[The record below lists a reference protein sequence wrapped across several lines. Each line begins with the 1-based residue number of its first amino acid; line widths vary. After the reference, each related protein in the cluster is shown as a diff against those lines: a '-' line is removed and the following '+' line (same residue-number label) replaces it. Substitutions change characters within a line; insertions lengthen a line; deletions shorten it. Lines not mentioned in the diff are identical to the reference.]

1 VTLIALTLAWLS
13 GVVPVAVWGAPWW
26 VGSACVVVSGPAL
39 LLAGPLRTRY
49 ALLGVCAIAAL
60 LGGWRVH
67 SGLTTHEPAWLGAI
81 GEDAALSGTVV
92 SEPDRGLTTTGYTVS
107 VNSLGSSGSSPS
119 SGGRVLVYLNQ
130 YTELLPGDHLVVR
143 GELTAPPRF
152 DTFDFRAYLARRG
165 IWATMYHPQVVE
177 RREGDASPKRLLTN
191 IRLRLDRSLQR
202 SLPEP
207 EASLASGIAF
217 GRDDGLSNDAKNM
230 YNQSG
235 LRHLVAVSGSNVT
248 LVAALTLWLWIP
260 LVGRKSAW
268 IPAAVSIAV
277 YLAAAGLSPSVL
289 RAGIMAAIFLVGTA
303 IGRPQGG
310 LPALGGAV
318 ILMMMLSPGT
328 AKDAGFQLSAASTAG
343 IICFAPWLSRWLL
356 ALTARS
362 RWTAVPAWTCQ
373 AAALTLSAA
382 VATAPIMWVTF
393 GRLSLISPVSNVVVE
408 PVFVLA
414 FWASVIAAVL
424 GLFSDGLGHAAG
436 VVAFFPL
443 AFIGAAASFFAGLPG
458 ASVKT
463 QGSSATV
470 ALGASGVLLA
480 IGLLAYR
487 YPAAAPEEG
496 RETATRRSRTARFL
510 WTAAAGATALA
521 AVPVSILPA
530 RSPGELR
537 VDFLDI
543 GQGDAALITAPDG
556 EQFLIDG
563 GPSGIELVRELG
575 QVMPHWDR
583 TIEAVALTHP
593 QEDHMAGLPELDRRF
608 HIRRSYGTAF
618 PNTTETFG
626 YYQAAF
632 SRPRPLVA
640 GDSFEFGGLRF
651 DILWP
656 PLGLDVQNL
665 NDTSLVFR
673 VTYRDVSLLFT
684 GDSEAPVHQALMAAD
699 DLRADVL
706 KVPHHGSKTTDT
718 EFFAAVSPS
727 VAVISVGA
735 NNLFGHP
742 HPDTLAAL
750 DGTRLFR
757 TDEDG
762 RVTIRSDGRTIRVS
776 SEH

>member
-1 VTLIALTLAWLS
+1 MTLIALTLAWLS
-13 GVVPVAVWGAPWW
+13 GVVPVAAWSAPWW
-26 VGSACVVVSGPAL
+26 VGAAWVVVSGPAL
-39 LLAGPLRTRY
+39 LLAGPLRGRY
-49 ALLGVCAIAAL
+49 ALLGVCAVAAL
-60 LGGWRVH
+60 LGGWRLH
-67 SGLTTHEPAWLGAI
+67 SGLATHEPPWLDAL
-81 GEDAALSGTVV
+81 GENSTLSGTVV

-107 VNSLGSSGSSPS
+107 VDSLAWSGRPS

-130 YTELLPGDHLVVR
+130 YAELLPGDHLVVK

-165 IWATMYHPQVVE
+165 IWATMYRPQVVE
-177 RREGDASPKRLLTN
+177 RREGGASPRRLITN
-191 IRLRLDRSLQR
+191 LRLRLDRSLQR

-217 GRDDGLSNDAKNM
+217 GRDDGLSNEAKNV

-248 LVAALTLWLWIP
+248 LVAALTLWLWVP
-260 LVGRKSAW
+260 LVGRRSAW

-303 IGRPQGG
+303 IGRPQSG
-310 LPALGGAV
+310 LPALGGAI
-318 ILMMMLSPGT
+318 ILMMALSPGT

-356 ALTARS
+356 SLTARS
-362 RWTAVPAWTCQ
+362 RWTAAPAWACQ

-382 VATAPIMWVTF
+382 LATAPIVWVTF
-393 GRLSLISPVSNVVVE
+393 GRLSLISPVANIVVE

-414 FWASVIAAVL
+414 FWVSVVTAVL
-424 GLFSDGLGHAAG
+424 GLLSDGLGHATG
-436 VVAFFPL
+436 VIAFYPL
-443 AFIGAAASFFAGLPG
+443 AFIDAAASFFADLPG

-463 QGSSATV
+463 RGSSATV
-470 ALGASGVLLA
+470 ALASSAVLVA
-480 IGLLAYR
+480 IGLFAYR
-487 YPAAAPEEG
+487 FPPRAPEES
-496 RETATRRSRTARFL
+496 RETANRRRRTARFL

-543 GQGDAALITAPDG
+543 GQGDAALITAPNG
-556 EQFLIDG
+556 KQFLIDG

-583 TIEAVALTHP
+583 TIEAVLLTHP

-608 HIRRSYGTAF
+608 HVVSAYQNGRS
-618 PNTTETFG
+618 NTTETFR
-626 YYQAAF
+626 YYEAAYPT
-632 SRPRPLVA
+632 SRRLRA
-640 GDSFEFGGLRF
+640 GDDFAFGGLRVEV
-651 DILWP
+651 LWP
-656 PLGLDVQNL
+656 PVGLETEEL

-673 VTYRDVSLLFT
+673 VSYRDVSLLFT
-684 GDSEAPVHQALMAAD
+684 GDSEAPVHEALMAAG

-706 KVPHHGSKTTDT
+706 KVPHHGSKTTDP

-735 NNLFGHP
+735 ANSFGHP
-742 HPDTLAAL
+742 HTDTLAAL
-750 DGTRLFR
+750 EGTRLFR
-757 TDEDG
+757 TDQDG